1 MKSWL
6 LQRKVYSNVNNNVN
20 LNLENFGIKMLK
32 ILLAISNDKL
42 TFDDYIPITLVKIL
56 LKYSDNNIG
65 SILWQICQDLYCNKH
80 S

>member
-20 LNLENFGIKMLK
+20 LNLENIGIKMLK

-42 TFDDYIPITLVKIL
+42 TFDDHIPIILVKIL
-56 LKYSDNNIG
+56 VKYSDNNIG
-65 SILWQICQDLYCNKH
+65 SIL
-80 S
+80 

>member
-42 TFDDYIPITLVKIL
+42 FFDDYIPITLVKIL

-65 SILWQICQDLYCNKH
+65 SIL
-80 S
+80 